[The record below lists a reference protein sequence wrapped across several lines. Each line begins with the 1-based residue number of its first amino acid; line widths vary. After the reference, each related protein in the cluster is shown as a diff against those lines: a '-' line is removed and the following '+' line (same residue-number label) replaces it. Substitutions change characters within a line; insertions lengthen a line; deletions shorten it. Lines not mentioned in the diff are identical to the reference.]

1 MTEIA
6 LYQSVLQKLGQI
18 TPQDLSVL
26 DAFLTSLVN
35 QGKQAKSVHKSKK
48 QPQPTQ
54 SPTYWLEQLAK
65 SGAFADIENP
75 SEWQRQ
81 LRQDRQ
87 LSR

>member
-1 MTEIA
+1 MTDIA
-6 LYQSVLQKLGQI
+6 LYQSILQKLGQI

-26 DAFLTSLVN
+26 DAYLTNLVSKE
-35 QGKQAKSVHKSKK
+35 KQAKKK
-48 QPQPTQ
+48 PQALK

-65 SGAFADIENP
+65 SDAFAGIENP
-75 SEWQRQ
+75 VEWQRQ